1 MTSQI
6 NPNNINGN
14 YPVAGKPNSTEGM
27 RTNFTNT
34 KTNFQYAADEITEL
48 QSKGI
53 FKSALDGSVLDNNMN
68 DNLIYAVKLQDVSW
82 TEVQLTTTAGSVTMD
97 YSAGQFQAIPA
108 TTGPVSLDFANWPV
122 AGTVGQLYFAIVVTN
137 TAHTL
142 TLPATVNVGVYG
154 IQGIN
159 PGTPGVTNTITFS
172 LTGTYIFQ
180 FITSNGGNN
189 ISIFDLT
196 RSYNKF
202 NVPVDIQANTASTS
216 DTTGAL
222 TVTGGVGI
230 QGNVNIGGNLVTY
243 TNSNAVFFQ
252 ALDTGAVLI
261 NTPATVAANS
271 NGALN
276 IVGSSDGGYQNV
288 RNPGSMLHITGNDNL
303 AGRVTVDAFGS
314 GANAYPILTS
324 RRARGTA
331 TSPTA
336 VQAGDVLAR
345 VTASGWGTSDY
356 ALVAGNVAP
365 TSIDFFALENFSS
378 TASGSSINFYT
389 SPIGALNKTL
399 SANITAAVTTFPAN
413 VVVSG
418 TGGLSLNDGGTLGYN
433 TGAGGTVSQ
442 TGNKSAAVTL
452 NKPSGEIT
460 MQNTALAADTSV
472 SFVLNNTTIGARD
485 VLILNIV
492 GGAVTAGTY
501 NLDANCTSGSA
512 TITVRNITGGSLSEA
527 LVLRYVVIKGSIA

>member
-48 QSKGI
+48 QSKGV
-53 FKSALDGSVLDNNMN
+53 FKSALNGSVLDNNMN

-82 TEVQLTTTAGSVTMD
+82 TEVQLTTTAGSVDVD

-108 TTGPVSLDFANWPV
+108 TTGPVSLNFTNWPV
-122 AGTVGQLYFAIVVTN
+122 AGSVGQLYFAIVITN

-142 TLPATVNVGVYG
+142 TFPATVNVGLYG
-154 IQGIN
+154 IQGIS
-159 PGTPGVTNTITFS
+159 PGTPGVSNTITFS

-180 FITSNGGNN
+180 FITSNGGLNT
-189 ISIFDLT
+189 SVFDLT
-196 RSYNKF
+196 RAYDKF
-202 NVPVDIQANTASTS
+202 NVPVDIQANTVSTS
-216 DTTGAL
+216 TTTGAL
-222 TVTGGVGI
+222 TVDGGVGI
-230 QGNVNIGGNLVTY
+230 QGNINIGGNLRTY
-243 TNSNAVFFQ
+243 TSTGNVSFQVLDSGVVEFKTPSVIPGNA
-252 ALDTGAVLI
+252 A
-261 NTPATVAANS
+261 
-271 NGALN
+271 GALN
-276 IVGSSDGGYQNV
+276 IIGSTSGNYQPVTNAGG
-288 RNPGSMLHITGNDNL
+288 MIHITGND
-303 AGRVTVDAFGS
+303 GVTSRITNDAFGT
-314 GANAYPILTS
+314 GVNPAYVGRL
-324 RRARGTA
+324 ARGTVD
-331 TSPTA
+331 SPA
-336 VQAGDVLAR
+336 VPQNNDVMMRL
-345 VTASGWGTSDY
+345 VGSGWNGSGY
-356 ALVAGNVAP
+356 GPAGGGVAP
-365 TSIDFFALENFSS
+365 CTIDFVAKETFSGTAQGSEIQFYNAPLGSNTRTLSTTISS
-378 TASGSSINFYT
+378 TGITIPGNISVSGS
-389 SPIGALNKTL
+389 
-399 SANITAAVTTFPAN
+399 
-413 VVVSG
+413 
-418 TGGLSLNDGGTLGYN
+418 GGISLLDGGTVGYG
-433 TGAGGTVSQ
+433 TGAGGTVAQ
-442 TGNKSAAVTL
+442 TGNKGTAVTL

-460 MQNTALAADTSV
+460 MQATALAADTSV